1 MIRCNYYLF
10 IFRGS
15 FIMDNG
21 SNNEQPDFQQQ
32 NGQPN
37 GGNQSIY
44 INQAKTNGIG
54 TAGFV
59 LSLIALLVTSWI
71 PFVDFTVWLLGAIFS
86 IIGLFKQPKGLAIAG
101 TIISFIGIIFI
112 LFVVSIL
119 FGAALA

>member
-1 MIRCNYYLF
+1 
-10 IFRGS
+10 
-15 FIMDNG
+15 MDNG
-21 SNNEQPDFQQQ
+21 SNNQEPDFLQQ
-32 NGQPN
+32 NGHIP

-71 PFVDFTVWLLGAIFS
+71 PFVDFIVWLLGAIFS

-112 LFVVSIL
+112 LFVLSFI
-119 FGAALA
+119 GAALA